1 MVAGLKEELLSNRK
15 QQVKVRFCR
24 RATVEDMFEHVKPI
38 LKRKPDYVVLHVGTN
53 NVKDMTSRKIL
64 EKLLQLRT
72 AVLDS
77 DENCK
82 VILSQPMTQ
91 VDDGKASFIIS
102 KLNDLLEE
110 LDIPMDHYHCG
121 SFRK

>member
-1 MVAGLKEELLSNRK
+1 
-15 QQVKVRFCR
+15 
-24 RATVEDMFEHVKPI
+24 MFEHVKPI

>member
-1 MVAGLKEELLSNRK
+1 MVAGLKEELLSNKK
-15 QQVKVRFCR
+15 QHVKVRFCR

-110 LDIPMDHYHCG
+110 LDILMDHYHCG

>member
-1 MVAGLKEELLSNRK
+1 MVAGLKEELLLSKK

-110 LDIPMDHYHCG
+110 LDIPIDHYHCG